1 MVLKNVINSQDQDH
15 QKGKDTREVS
25 HALQKVHLAMMLKKA
40 INNQDQDHQKGKDT
54 TEVGHDVGK
63 VHLTIMVKNAVNNQ
77 DQDHQKGKDT
87 TEVGHNLCKV
97 HLTIMLENAVNSKKS
112 WSRSPKKSPHD
123 HSRPKVSPQVAINSS
138 QENSSLNRG
147 LSQSTILNSDKCRW
161 PEVSHH
167 VHLNSTQ
174 EKAIF
179 NRTSVRGR
187 SRSPKCPNDQ
197 QKPEASLRVQPN
209 SSSKNSLFSRGRS

>member
-1 MVLKNVINSQDQDH
+1 
-15 QKGKDTREVS
+15 
-25 HALQKVHLAMMLKKA
+25 
-40 INNQDQDHQKGKDT
+40 
-54 TEVGHDVGK
+54 
-63 VHLTIMVKNAVNNQ
+63 MVKNTVNNQ

-87 TEVGHNLCKV
+87 TEVSHNLCRRPFDYHAEKCRK
-97 HLTIMLENAVNSKKS
+97 LKKS

-147 LSQSTILNSDKCRW
+147 SSRSTILKRRR
-161 PEVSHH
+161 PEVPHH
-167 VHLNSTQ
+167 VQLNSTQ
-174 EKAIF
+174 EKALF
-179 NRTSVRGR
+179 NRASVRGR

-209 SSSKNSLFSRGRS
+209 SSSENSLFSRGRSRSPESRRNITSLSPA